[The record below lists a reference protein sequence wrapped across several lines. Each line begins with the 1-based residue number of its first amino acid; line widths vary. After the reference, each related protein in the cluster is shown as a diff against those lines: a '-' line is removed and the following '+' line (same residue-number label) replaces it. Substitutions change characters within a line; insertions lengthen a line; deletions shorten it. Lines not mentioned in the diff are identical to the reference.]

1 MRRKDRQM
9 SRDFALKIIDESAY
23 GVLGLGGNNPY
34 TLPLSIIRKGDYL
47 YFHSAKA
54 GRKVDQIK
62 DGDLVSVTFVG
73 QVQVPRLYSRDQ
85 IEDHIKMGNFSQI
98 GSKIYT
104 TEFES
109 AHVSGRIYQVND
121 DEVKK
126 EILYNIAEKYT
137 VDLADLSLKFIEA
150 SLDRTAVYKIQMLEV
165 NGKRKKYGPDGQE
178 LKFQK

>member
-9 SRDFALKIIDESAY
+9 CRDFALKIIDESAY

-73 QVQVPRLYSRDQ
+73 HVQVPRLYSRDQ
-85 IEDHIKMGNFSQI
+85 IEAHIKTGNFSKI

-109 AHVSGRIYQVND
+109 AHVSGKIYQVND

-137 VDLADLSLKFIEA
+137 KDLADLSPGFIEA
-150 SLDRTAVYKIQMLEV
+150 SLDRTALYKIEILEL
-165 NGKRKKYGPDGQE
+165 NGKRKKYGQDGQE

>member
-1 MRRKDRQM
+1 MP
-9 SRDFALKIIDESAY
+9 RDFALKIIDESDY
-23 GVLGLGGNNPY
+23 GVLGLGGEDPY
-34 TLPLSIIRKGDYL
+34 TLPLSIIRKEDNL

-54 GRKVDQIK
+54 GRKVEKIK

-73 QVQVPRLYSRDQ
+73 RVQVPRLYSREE

-121 DEVKK
+121 EEEKK
-126 EILYNIAEKYT
+126 EVLYNIAEKYT
-137 VDLADLSLKFIEA
+137 KDLADLSLGFIEA
-150 SLDRTAVYKIQMLEV
+150 SLGRTAVYKIQMLEV
-165 NGKRKKYGPDGQE
+165 NGKRKKYGPDAKE

>member
-9 SRDFALKIIDESAY
+9 PRDFALKIIDESAY
-23 GVLGLGGNNPY
+23 GVLGLGGESPY
-34 TLPLSIIRKGDYL
+34 TLPLSIIRKEDNL

-54 GRKVDQIK
+54 GRKVEKIK
-62 DGDLVSVTFVG
+62 DGDLVSVSFVG
-73 QVQVPRLYSRDQ
+73 RVQVPRLYSREQ
-85 IEDHIKMGNFSQI
+85 IEDHIKTGNFSQI

-121 DEVKK
+121 EEEKK
-126 EILYNIAEKYT
+126 EILHNIAEKYT
-137 VDLADLSLKFIEA
+137 KDLADLSPGFIEA
-150 SLDRTAVYKIQMLEV
+150 SLGRTAVYKIEMLEV
-165 NGKRKKYGPDGQE
+165 NGKRKKYGPDAKE